1 MFTFLGFSPARKLEF
16 LWGPVKKLKRKT
28 CALFQAGAVET
39 DGFTLVKKMR
49 SGKRL
54 LITGASFFEIL
65 IVLKFKRPASVI

>member
-39 DGFTLVKKMR
+39 DGFTLVKRVHKKTFVDNR
-49 SGKRL
+49 S
-54 LITGASFFEIL
+54 
-65 IVLKFKRPASVI
+65 KFL